1 MQTVLLENLFIL
13 FDILIV
19 LRIGM
24 WLFSLAFV
32 RFYGFL
38 GMLMLKEGTQE
49 QIEDHL
55 RKQKEKNP
63 EAPNLTYSDL
73 HVWAHKMHKVHPPAR
88 MIFEFI
94 AYALWLGSRYIL

>member
-32 RFYGFL
+32 RFYGFF
-38 GMLMLKEGTQE
+38 GMLMLKSPQE
-49 QIEDHL
+49 EIEDLL

-63 EAPNLTYSDL
+63 EALELTYDEL
-73 HVWAHKMHKVHPPAR
+73 HVWAHRMHKVHPPAK

>member
-1 MQTVLLENLFIL
+1 VQTVLLENLFIL

-19 LRIGM
+19 LRVGM
-24 WLFSLAFV
+24 WLFSLALV

-38 GMLMLKEGTQE
+38 AMLMLKESTQE
-49 QIEDHL
+49 EIEDHL
-55 RKQKEKNP
+55 RKQKEKNT
-63 EAPNLTYSDL
+63 EALELTYDEL
-73 HVWAHKMHKVHPPAR
+73 HAGAHRMHKVHPPAK